1 MIEIRNV
8 SKSYSDVKVL
18 DDISTIIPQKC
29 ISCVIGPNGAG
40 KSTLIRIIT
49 GFEYPDSGEVFLF
62 GEKIKSFHMAK
73 SLLSYMPEKMTLY
86 PNYRVKEFLK
96 LYFEITG
103 ERDDYVFE
111 QLGLPEIV
119 SKKIKNLSKG
129 WHQRLKLYLALSL
142 KRPFVILD
150 EPFEG
155 FDPLKMREIGEVLKE
170 LNKRGRS
177 FLLSV
182 HQLSYA
188 EKICDYFLLLSKG
201 RVIASGTLTQ
211 LTEKYQDDKADLE
224 EIFIEAVSNEG

>member
-8 SKSYSDVKVL
+8 SKSYGDVKVL
-18 DDISTIIPQKC
+18 DSISAVLPQNC

-49 GFEYPDSGEVFLF
+49 GFECPDSGEVYLS
-62 GEKIKSFHMAK
+62 GQKVESFHIAK

-86 PNYRVKEFLK
+86 PDYRVEEFLK
-96 LYFEITG
+96 VYFEITG
-103 ERDDYVFE
+103 EHDVNVFE
-111 QLGLPEIV
+111 KLGLSEVV

-142 KRPFVILD
+142 KRPFIILD
-150 EPFEG
+150 KPFEG
-155 FDPLKMREIGEVLKE
+155 FDPLKMREIGSVLKK
-170 LNKRGRS
+170 LNGKERT

-188 EKICDYFLLLSKG
+188 EKICDWFLLLSRGKVVATG
-201 RVIASGTLTQ
+201 SLEELA
-211 LTEKYQDDKADLE
+211 EKYTDGITDLE
-224 EIFIEAVSNEG
+224 EIFIKAVKNEG